1 MKVTRKPGPA
11 AQHLRQMI
19 KDVESKR
26 LAVGFFDTSKY
37 PNGTPVAYVASIQE
51 FGSPPIPPRPFMRP
65 AIAANKQEWTDIL
78 RKGMKAVID
87 GRATVEQVY
96 GQVGMRA
103 AGQVSQ
109 EISNVFTPPLAAA
122 TIAARQAKRKTPGVS
137 TKPLV
142 DTGLMIQ
149 SVSSKVEDK

>member
-11 AQHLRQMI
+11 AHHLRQMM
-19 KDVESKR
+19 KDVASKR
-26 LAVGFFDTSKY
+26 LAVGWFDTAKY
-37 PNGTPVAYVASIQE
+37 PDGTPVAAVAARNE
-51 FGSPPIPPRPFMRP
+51 FGDPPVPPRPFMRP
-65 AIAANKQEWTDIL
+65 AMAENKAEWADLI
-78 RKGMKAVID
+78 RKGFKASID
-87 GRATVEQVY
+87 GKATVEQVY

-103 AGQVSQ
+103 AGQVSSQ
-109 EISNVFTPPLAAA
+109 IASVFIPPLSTS